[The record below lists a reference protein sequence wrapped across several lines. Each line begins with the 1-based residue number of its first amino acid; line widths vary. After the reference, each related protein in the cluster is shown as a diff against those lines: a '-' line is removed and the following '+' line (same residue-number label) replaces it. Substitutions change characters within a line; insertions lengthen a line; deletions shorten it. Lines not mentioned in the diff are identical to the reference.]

1 MFCSFIIS
9 ILFFLLFISAPLR
22 LDILL
27 QDEKIARLN
36 QQIHELTVL
45 NRKCDKHR
53 KRQLRFLQALINS
66 FKGDNVPLS
75 ENVCTR
81 ECQKYNVKSNLC
93 NMLCTA
99 TTSTPWSMNDIGG
112 DYKFPCDQNWKKQ
125 FNQQIRKYDETNSF
139 LYHTN
144 SNKARE
150 KEKSLQTNSHWDK
163 ETFFT
168 LAKLFDDTQ
177 RDLPWNSEPFGI
189 SKRSTPLRYSEKR
202 YNEPHSF
209 YRSRNQNKYNPYSYE
224 MDYLDKSEEPV
235 NVILSS
241 QEDPDRIIFNRNH
254 QYAKEIDYPETS
266 LPQEPT
272 YVIPP
277 PLNPVEH
284 VLPTDGLN
292 VTVPIS
298 GRLSVRDEEILK
310 NKPLDEVLCRQF
322 TCVTNSGFK
331 ASVCFL
337 AYDPDMYFSE
347 TLPLSNATFGKQRI
361 LFYIPG
367 QTQRRDVFTN
377 IALKDKMLSFVTDK
391 TNYTCLLI
399 TLL

>member
-1 MFCSFIIS
+1 MYVYRQLNGNLTITYVYTQYICFRTFLRVLLSGQEHFCSVYQKLYQYYVYLFIFVLFCSFIIS

-112 DYKFPCDQNWKKQ
+112 DYKFPCDQNWKKR

-150 KEKSLQTNSHWDK
+150 KEKSLQ
-163 ETFFT
+163 
-168 LAKLFDDTQ
+168 
-177 RDLPWNSEPFGI
+177 I
-189 SKRSTPLRYSEKR
+189 
-202 YNEPHSF
+202 
-209 YRSRNQNKYNPYSYE
+209 
-224 MDYLDKSEEPV
+224 
-235 NVILSS
+235 
-241 QEDPDRIIFNRNH
+241 
-254 QYAKEIDYPETS
+254 
-266 LPQEPT
+266 
-272 YVIPP
+272 
-277 PLNPVEH
+277 
-284 VLPTDGLN
+284 
-292 VTVPIS
+292 
-298 GRLSVRDEEILK
+298 RL
-310 NKPLDEVLCRQF
+310 
-322 TCVTNSGFK
+322 T
-331 ASVCFL
+331 A
-337 AYDPDMYFSE
+337 
-347 TLPLSNATFGKQRI
+347 
-361 LFYIPG
+361 
-367 QTQRRDVFTN
+367 
-377 IALKDKMLSFVTDK
+377 
-391 TNYTCLLI
+391 
-399 TLL
+399 